1 MAGSI
6 EGDDLRREMAQVRTA
21 LSLDA
26 QRIAEKVRGMMDWRP
41 TVKKYTWVAL
51 LGAGTLGYALV
62 PRRGRAL
69 ELSGE
74 ALKELGRGGLSMVVA
89 PTTPS
94 GVAASLAKTLGQ
106 MAVRVSLAYLAQRA
120 RQKLLDHNTADA
132 KDVPSQPR

>member
-6 EGDDLRREMAQVRTA
+6 EGDDLRCEMAHVRR
-21 LSLDA
+21 SLGVGA

-69 ELSGE
+69 GLSDV
-74 ALKELGRGGLSMVVA
+74 ALGELGRGGLGLVAA
-89 PTTPS
+89 PTSP
-94 GVAASLAKTLGQ
+94 GGAIASVAKTLGE
-106 MAVRVSLAYLAQRA
+106 MAIRASLAYFAERA
-120 RQKLLDHNTADA
+120 RQKFFECCTTDA
-132 KDVPSQPR
+132 NGVPPQPR